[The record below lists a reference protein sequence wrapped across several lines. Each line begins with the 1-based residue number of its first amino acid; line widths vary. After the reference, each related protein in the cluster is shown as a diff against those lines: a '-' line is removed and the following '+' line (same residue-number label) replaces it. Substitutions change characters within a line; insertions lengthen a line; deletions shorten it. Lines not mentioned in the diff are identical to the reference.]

1 MTVLA
6 LVVAALLVGVVLV
19 GVGDRLRLPWP
30 VLLVLVGAGAA
41 FVPGIDAPQFDPEL
55 ILPLFLPPLLFA
67 TAQRASWT
75 VFRERWRSVLFLAVL
90 LVAVTI
96 AAVGATVV
104 WLVPGIAIGAA
115 LAIGAAVAPPDPVA
129 VEAVAGPLRM
139 PRRLVSVLQSE
150 GLFNDAT
157 ALVVFQAAIA
167 ATVSGEAAAAG
178 AGTLLKLVWA
188 AVGAVLV
195 GLAAA
200 WLAGRLADR
209 LTDPVAPSALT
220 LVLPFAVYLA
230 ADGIEASGVIAVV
243 VAALQTRQ
251 RADADDVEQRLT
263 GGAFWNVVEMLVTA
277 AAFALIGL
285 ELRAVVADAGAGLGG
300 MVADAAVVAVVVI
313 AVRAVWALAALV
325 VVRRR
330 GGTELAAPRTAAE
343 AAVLTWSGM
352 RGLATL
358 ALALA
363 LPRVTADGSPFP
375 FRTELVIIAAGVL
388 VATLVLPGLTLPLLL
403 RWLGV
408 QEGEEVGRD
417 AEQRL
422 AGRARRAALTELAGL
437 DREALGLDDGVGE
450 EVLGEL
456 RARFARLGAGEGGPG
471 GGVGGAPGD
480 DAADRADYERRLE
493 ALRRR
498 RDQWN
503 RVQSLA
509 LAAARREVLA
519 ARSEPGVD
527 PEVADRVLRRLD
539 VRSMA
544 SLR

>member
-6 LVVAALLVGVVLV
+6 LVVAALFVGVVLV

-30 VLLVLVGAGAA
+30 VLLVLVGTAAA
-41 FVPGIDAPQFDPEL
+41 FVPGIDAPDLDPEL

-67 TAQRASWT
+67 TAQRASWS
-75 VFRERWRSVLFLAVL
+75 VFRARWRAVLFLAVL
-90 LVAVTI
+90 LVAVTV
-96 AAVGATVV
+96 AAVGATVT
-104 WLVPGIAIGAA
+104 WLIPGIALGSA
-115 LAIGAAVAPPDPVA
+115 LAVGAAVAPPDPVA

-139 PRRLVSVLQSE
+139 PRRLVGVLQSE

-167 ATVSGEAAAAG
+167 ATVAGEQPG
-178 AGTLLKLVWA
+178 AETGLLLVWS
-188 AVGAVLV
+188 AVGAVGV

-200 WLAGRLADR
+200 WLAGQLADR

-230 ADGIEASGVIAVV
+230 ADAVEASGVIAVV
-243 VAALQTRQ
+243 VAALQMRQ

-263 GGAFWNVVEMLVTA
+263 GSAFWNVVEMLVTA

-285 ELRAVVADAGAGLGG
+285 ELRAVIEDAGDQLGR

-313 AVRAVWALAALV
+313 AVRAVWMLGALV
-325 VVRRR
+325 SVRRR
-330 GGTELAAPRTAAE
+330 GSPPGTAPRTVAE

-363 LPRVTADGSPFP
+363 LPRVTDDGSPFP

-388 VATLVLPGLTLPLLL
+388 VATLVLPGLTLPVLL
-403 RWLGV
+403 RVLGV
-408 QEGEEVGRD
+408 RESEEVGRA
-417 AEQRL
+417 AERRL
-422 AGRARRAALTELAGL
+422 VVRARQAALTELAAL
-437 DREALGLDDGVGE
+437 DREALGVDDTVGE

-456 RARFARLGAGEGGPG
+456 RARFARLGVGEGGTG
-471 GGVGGAPGD
+471 EAPGD
-480 DAADRADYERRLE
+480 DAADRADYEQRLE
-493 ALRRR
+493 TLRRR
-498 RDQWN
+498 RDQWM

-519 ARSEPGVD
+519 ARSEAGVD
-527 PEVADRVLRRLD
+527 PEIVDRVLQRLD
-539 VRSMA
+539 VRSLA
-544 SLR
+544 SG

>member
-41 FVPGIDAPQFDPEL
+41 FVPGIDAPEIEPEL

-75 VFRERWRSVLFLAVL
+75 VFRLRWRAVLFLAVL
-90 LVAVTI
+90 LVAVTV

-104 WLVPGIAIGAA
+104 WLIPGIALGAA
-115 LAIGAAVAPPDPVA
+115 LAVGAAVAPPDPVA
-129 VEAVAGPLRM
+129 VEAVAGPLRV
-139 PRRLVSVLQSE
+139 PRRLVGVLQSE

-167 ATVSGEAAAAG
+167 ATVAGEQPG
-178 AGTLLKLVWA
+178 VETGLLFVWA
-188 AVGAVLV
+188 AVGAIAV

-200 WLAGRLADR
+200 WLVGKLADR

-230 ADGIEASGVIAVV
+230 ADAIEASGVIAVV
-243 VAALQTRQ
+243 VAALQMRQ

-263 GGAFWNVVEMLVTA
+263 GSAFWNVVEMLVTA

-285 ELRAVVADAGAGLGG
+285 ELRAVIEDAGDQLGR
-300 MVADAAVVAVVVI
+300 MVADAAVVAGVVI
-313 AVRAVWALAALV
+313 VVRAVWMVGALV
-325 VVRRR
+325 QVRRR
-330 GGTELAAPRTAAE
+330 GSPPGTAPRTVAE

-363 LPRVTADGSPFP
+363 LPRVTDDGSPFP

-388 VATLVLPGLTLPLLL
+388 VATLVLPGLTLPLML
-403 RWLGV
+403 RVLGV
-408 QEGEEVGRD
+408 RESEDVGRE
-417 AEQRL
+417 AEHRL
-422 AGRARRAALTELAGL
+422 TVRARRAALTELASL
-437 DREALGLDDGVGE
+437 DRDAIGVDDTVGE
-450 EVLGEL
+450 EVLGEM
-456 RARFARLGAGEGGPG
+456 RARFARLGAGEGGAG
-471 GGVGGAPGD
+471 DAPGED
-480 DAADRADYERRLE
+480 PADRADYEQRLE
-493 ALRRR
+493 ILRRR
-498 RDQWN
+498 RDQWV

-527 PEVADRVLRRLD
+527 PETADRVLQRLD

-544 SLR
+544 SR

>member
-1 MTVLA
+1 M
-6 LVVAALLVGVVLV
+6 VAALLVGVVLV

-41 FVPGIDAPQFDPEL
+41 FVPGVEAPQFDPEL

-67 TAQRASWT
+67 TAQRASRT

-96 AAVGATVV
+96 VAVGATVV
-104 WLVPGIAIGAA
+104 WLVPGIAVGAA

-167 ATVSGEAAAAG
+167 ATVSGEAAG
-178 AGTLLKLVWA
+178 AGTLLELVWA

-230 ADGIEASGVIAVV
+230 ADGIGASGMIAVV

-251 RADADDVEQRLT
+251 RASADDVEQRLT

-277 AAFALIGL
+277 AAIALIGL

-300 MVADAAVVAVVVI
+300 MVAVVVVAVAVAVI

-325 VVRRR
+325 AVRRR
-330 GGTELAAPRTAAE
+330 GDAVLAAPRTGAE
-343 AAVLTWSGM
+343 AVVLTWSGM

-363 LPRVTADGSPFP
+363 LPLVTADGSPFP

-408 QEGEEVGRD
+408 QDGEEVGRD

-422 AGRARRAALTELAGL
+422 AARARRAALTELAGL
-437 DREALGLDDGVGE
+437 DRATLGIDDSVGE

-471 GGVGGAPGD
+471 GRVGGAPGD
-480 DAADRADYERRLE
+480 DTVDRADYERRLE

-498 RDQWN
+498 VDQWN
-503 RVQSLA
+503 RLQSLA
-509 LAAARREVLA
+509 LAPARREVLA

-527 PEVADRVLRRLD
+527 PEVADRVLQRFD

>member
-1 MTVLA
+1 MTVLL
-6 LVVAALLVGVVLV
+6 LVVAALLVGIVLV

-30 VLLVLVGAGAA
+30 VLLVLVGAAAA
-41 FVPGIDAPQFDPEL
+41 FVPGIDAPDLSPEL

-67 TAQRASWT
+67 TAQRASWS
-75 VFRERWRSVLFLAVL
+75 VFRARWRAVLFLAVL

-104 WLVPGIAIGAA
+104 WLIPGIALGAA
-115 LAIGAAVAPPDPVA
+115 LAVGAAVAPPDPVA

-150 GLFNDAT
+150 GLFNDAL

-167 ATVSGEAAAAG
+167 AVVSGERPGFATALGLLWAG
-178 AGTLLKLVWA
+178 
-188 AVGAVLV
+188 VGAVAV

-200 WLAGRLADR
+200 WLARQLADR
-209 LTDPVAPSALT
+209 LSDPVAPSALT

-230 ADGIEASGVIAVV
+230 ADALEASGVIAVV

-251 RADADDVEQRLT
+251 HTDADDVLARLT

-285 ELRAVVADAGAGLGG
+285 ELRAVVADAGAALGG
-300 MVADAAVVAVVVI
+300 MVADAAVVAVVVVLVRAI
-313 AVRAVWALAALV
+313 WMLGALVAVRS
-325 VVRRR
+325 R
-330 GGTELAAPRTAAE
+330 GGGDIVAPLDLRE
-343 AAVLTWSGM
+343 VAVLTWSGM

-363 LPRVTADGSPFP
+363 LPRVTADGAPFP

-403 RWLGV
+403 RALGV
-408 QEGEEVGRD
+408 RESEDVGRA

-422 AGRARRAALTELAGL
+422 AGRARRAALAELASL
-437 DREALGLDDGVGE
+437 DREALGLDDAVSE

-456 RARFARLGAGEGGPG
+456 RARYARLGVADG
-471 GGVGGAPGD
+471 GGGTTPGE
-480 DAADRADYERRLE
+480 DAADRPDHDQRL
-493 ALRRR
+493 AVLRRR
-498 RDQWN
+498 REQWG
-503 RVQSLA
+503 RLSSVA
-509 LAAARREVLA
+509 LAAARREVLT
-519 ARSEPGVD
+519 ARGEPGTD
-527 PEVADRVLRRLD
+527 PEVADRVLQRLD
-539 VRSMA
+539 LRSA
-544 SLR
+544 PLP

>member
-6 LVVAALLVGVVLV
+6 LVVAALFVGVVLV

-30 VLLVLVGAGAA
+30 VLLVLVGAAAA
-41 FVPGIDAPQFDPEL
+41 FVPGIDAPELDPEL

-75 VFRERWRSVLFLAVL
+75 VFRLRWRAVLFLAVL
-90 LVAVTI
+90 LVAATI
-96 AAVGATVV
+96 AVVGATVV
-104 WLVPGIAIGAA
+104 WLVPGIALAA
-115 LAIGAAVAPPDPVA
+115 AVAVGAAVAPPDPVA
-129 VEAVAGPLRM
+129 VEAVAGPVGM

-157 ALVVFQAAIA
+157 ALVVFQAA
-167 ATVSGEAAAAG
+167 VAAAVAG
-178 AGTLLKLVWA
+178 EQPGVTTALELVWA
-188 AVGAVLV
+188 AVGAVAV
-195 GLAAA
+195 GLGAA
-200 WLAGRLADR
+200 WLAGQLAGR
-209 LTDPVAPSALT
+209 LTDAVAPSALT

-230 ADGIEASGVIAVV
+230 ADAVEASGVIAVV

-251 RADADDVEQRLT
+251 RADADDVEQRLI

-285 ELRAVVADAGAGLGG
+285 ELRAVVQDAGDQLGA
-300 MVADAAVVAVVVI
+300 MVADAALVAVVVI
-313 AVRAVWALAALV
+313 AVRAVWMLGVLV
-325 VVRRR
+325 TVRRR
-330 GGTELAAPRTAAE
+330 GSPAGAAPRTAAE

-363 LPRVTADGSPFP
+363 LPRVTADGAPFP

-388 VATLVLPGLTLPLLL
+388 VATLVVPGLTLPLLL
-403 RWLGV
+403 RALGV
-408 QEGEEVGRD
+408 REGEEVGRQ

-422 AGRARRAALTELAGL
+422 AARARKAALTELASL
-437 DREALGLDDGVGE
+437 DRDALGLDDTVGE

-471 GGVGGAPGD
+471 AGGAPGD
-480 DAADRADYERRLE
+480 DAGDRADHDRRLA
-493 ALRRR
+493 ALRQRR
-498 RDQWN
+498 EQWT
-503 RVQSLA
+503 RLTSLA

-519 ARSEPGVD
+519 ARAEPGVD
-527 PEVADRVLRRLD
+527 PEVADRVLQRLD
-539 VRSMA
+539 VRSLA
-544 SLR
+544 TSR